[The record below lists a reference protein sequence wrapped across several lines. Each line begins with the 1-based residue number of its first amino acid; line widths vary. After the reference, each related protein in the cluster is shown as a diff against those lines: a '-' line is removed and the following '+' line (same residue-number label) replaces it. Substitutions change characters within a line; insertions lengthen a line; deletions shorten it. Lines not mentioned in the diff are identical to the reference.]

1 MFISL
6 ALIGILGGL
15 ITGISPCIL
24 PVLPVIFLSGGAQSA
39 RTDTGRR
46 TRKAAK
52 AAVGASTT
60 PRSGGG
66 VAVLERE
73 AEAPAEPTVKPVSR
87 WRPYQVILGLVVSF
101 SLFTL
106 VGSFLLALAHLP
118 QDVLRWAGIVVLIV
132 IGVGLIVPAFQHIIE
147 KPFSWIPQRNVG
159 TEHSGFVLG
168 FALGAV
174 YVPCAGPVLAAITVA
189 GSTGKIGLDTIV
201 LTLSF
206 AIGAALPLLIFALA
220 GRRVAERVK
229 TFRKHQQ
236 LIRTIGGVTMI
247 ALSVALIF
255 NLPQYLQRI
264 IPDYTS
270 ALNDGLGS
278 SSQVDKTLN
287 LGGLVNDQNKD
298 LDKCSNDA
306 TQLQSCGT
314 APDIQGISA
323 WFNTPNDAP
332 ITLDQERGK
341 VVLLDFWAY
350 SCINCQ
356 RSIPHVVAWN
366 KTYEKYGL
374 QIIGIHSPEYAFE
387 KVESNVRDGAKSFG
401 ITYPVALDND
411 LSTWTNYRNRYWP
424 AHYLIDPSGTVRNIQ
439 FGEGNYA
446 NTEQLIRQLL
456 QEQNPGVQ
464 LPPATEVADD
474 TPATGATTPETYLSA
489 GKVQNYG
496 GSGSYTADTKQFSFP
511 SNQKKNTF
519 ALDGDWTVDF
529 QDATPAGD
537 SGRIRLEYTA
547 TQEVRMVLGG
557 SGTIRYS
564 VDGGPTRTLKVSGA
578 PDSYRLL
585 TLSGSK
591 SGTIE
596 VTVPKGVEAYSF
608 TFG

>member
-1 MFISL
+1 MAGMFISL
-6 ALIGILGGL
+6 VLIGVLGGL

-39 RTDTGRR
+39 RADIRR
-46 TRKAAK
+46 ER
-52 AAVGASTT
+52 
-60 PRSGGG
+60 RSGRAAAAGRGG
-66 VAVLERE
+66 VAVLER
-73 AEAPAEPTVKPVSR
+73 PATEPTVAPERRVSR

-106 VGSFLLALAHLP
+106 AGSFLLALAHLP

-132 IGVGLIVPAFQHIIE
+132 IGVGLIVPAFQHVLE

-159 TEHSGFVLG
+159 TDRSGFVLG

-189 GSTGKIGLDTIV
+189 GSTGRIGVDTIV

-206 AIGAALPLLIFALA
+206 AIGAALPLLVFALA

-229 TFRKHQQ
+229 TFRKHQKS
-236 LIRTIGGVTMI
+236 IRTIGGVVMI
-247 ALSVALIF
+247 ALSVSLIF

-278 SSQVDKTLN
+278 SGQVDKTLD
-287 LGGLVNDQNKD
+287 LGGLVTSENKD
-298 LDKCSNDA
+298 LSKCTNDA
-306 TQLQSCGT
+306 TTLESCGT
-314 APDIQGISA
+314 APALTGLTG
-323 WFNTPNDAP
+323 WFNTPGDRP
-332 ITLDQERGK
+332 IALDQERGK

-356 RSIPHVVAWN
+356 RSIPHVVAWQ
-366 KTYEKYGL
+366 KAYAKDGL

-387 KVESNVRDGAKSFG
+387 KERRNVEAGAKDFG

-411 LSTWTNYRNRYWP
+411 LSTWTRYRNRYWP

-446 NTEQLIRQLL
+446 NTEQLIRRLL
-456 QEQNPGVQ
+456 QERDPKVQ

-474 TPATGATTPETYLSA
+474 TPQSGATTAETYLSA

-496 GSGSYTADTKQFSFP
+496 GTGAYTAQTRNFSFP
-511 SNQKKNTF
+511 ATQKRDTF
-519 ALDGDWTVDF
+519 ALDGSWTVGF
-529 QDATPAGD
+529 QNARPAAGTA
-537 SGRIRLEYTA
+537 RIRLEYTA

-557 SGTIRYS
+557 SGTIRYT
-564 VDGGPTRTLKVSGA
+564 VDGGRERTVRVGGK
-578 PDSYRLL
+578 PDSYRLVR
-585 TLSGSK
+585 LSGAHH
-591 SGTIE
+591 GTIE
-596 VTVPKGVEAYSF
+596 VTVPRGVEAYSF

>member
-1 MFISL
+1 MRGMFISL
-6 ALIGILGGL
+6 ALIGVLGGL

-39 RTDTGRR
+39 RDPDADAIRR
-46 TRKAAK
+46 
-52 AAVGASTT
+52 
-60 PRSGGG
+60 
-66 VAVLERE
+66 
-73 AEAPAEPTVKPVSR
+73 VSR

-106 VGSFLLALAHLP
+106 VGSFLLALLHLP
-118 QDVLRWAGIVVLIV
+118 QDVLRWAGIVVLIL
-132 IGVGLIVPAFQHIIE
+132 IGIGLIVPAFQHILE

-159 TEHSGFVLG
+159 TERSGFVLG

-189 GSTGKIGLDTIV
+189 GSTGRIGIDTIV

-229 TFRKHQQ
+229 AFRKRQK
-236 LIRTIGGVTMI
+236 LIRTIGGAVMI
-247 ALSVALIF
+247 ALAVGLVF

-264 IPDYTS
+264 VPDYTS
-270 ALNDGLGS
+270 TLNDGLGDS
-278 SSQVDKTLN
+278 GQVDKALN

-298 LDKCSNDA
+298 LSKCTNDA
-306 TQLQSCGT
+306 AKLESCGT
-314 APDIQGISA
+314 APDITGIQA
-323 WFNTPNDAP
+323 WFNTPDDQP

-356 RSIPHVVAWN
+356 RSIPHVVAW
-366 KTYEKYGL
+366 EKAYSKDGL

-387 KVESNVRDGAKSFG
+387 KEQRNVEAGAKDFG
-401 ITYPVALDND
+401 ITYPVALDNN
-411 LSTWTNYRNRYWP
+411 LSTWSNYRNRYWP
-424 AHYLIDPSGTVRNIQ
+424 AHYLIDPTGTVRNIQ

-446 NTEQLIRQLL
+446 QTEQLIRQLL
-456 QEQNPGVQ
+456 QQRDPNVQ

-474 TPATGATTPETYLSA
+474 TPTTGATTPETYLSA

-496 GSGSYTADTKQFSFP
+496 GSGKYTADTKDFSFP
-511 SNQKKNTF
+511 STQKKDTF
-519 ALDGDWTVDF
+519 ALDGRWTVDF
-529 QDATPAGD
+529 QNATPAD
-537 SGRIRLEYTA
+537 DTAKIRLEYTA

-557 SGTIRYS
+557 TGTIRYT
-564 VDGGPTRTLKVSGA
+564 VDGGAAKTIHVTGK
-578 PDSYRLL
+578 PDSYQLVKLGGER
-585 TLSGSK
+585 

-596 VTVPKGVEAYSF
+596 VTVPKGVDAYSF

>member
-1 MFISL
+1 MPGMFLSL
-6 ALIGILGGL
+6 ALIGVLGGL

-39 RTDTGRR
+39 RTG
-46 TRKAAK
+46 AAPN
-52 AAVGASTT
+52 A
-60 PRSGGG
+60 PR
-66 VAVLERE
+66 
-73 AEAPAEPTVKPVSR
+73 PVSR
-87 WRPYQVILGLVVSF
+87 WRPYQVILGLVLSF

-106 VGSFLLALAHLP
+106 IGSFLLALAHLP
-118 QDVLRWAGIVVLIV
+118 QDVLRWAGIVVLIL

-159 TEHSGFVLG
+159 TDRGGFVLG

-189 GSTGKIGLDTIV
+189 GSTGKIGLDTVV

-206 AIGAALPLLIFALA
+206 AIGAAIPLLVFALA

-229 TFRKHQQ
+229 TFRKRQK

-247 ALSVALIF
+247 ALSIGLVF

-278 SSQVDKTLN
+278 SSQVDKALN

-298 LDKCSNDA
+298 LSKCSNDA
-306 TQLQSCGT
+306 TMLQSCGT

-323 WFNTPNDAP
+323 WFNTPGDQP
-332 ITLDQERGK
+332 ITLEQERGK

-366 KTYEKYGL
+366 REYAKYGL
-374 QIIGIHSPEYAFE
+374 QVIGIHSPEYAFE
-387 KVESNVRDGAKSFG
+387 KVESNVKDGAKGFG

-456 QEQNPGVQ
+456 QERDPGVS
-464 LPPATEVADD
+464 LPPATDVADD
-474 TPATGATTPETYLSA
+474 TPATGSTTPETYLSA

-496 GSGSYTADTKQFSFP
+496 GAGSYTADTKRFSFP
-511 SNQKKNTF
+511 STQKKNTF
-519 ALDGDWTVDF
+519 ALDGDWTVGF
-529 QDATPAGD
+529 QNATPAGD
-537 SGRIRLEYTA
+537 SARIRLEYTA

-557 SGTIRYS
+557 TGTIRYT
-564 VDGGPTRTLKVSGA
+564 VDGGATKQVTVSGA

-585 TLSGSK
+585 ALSGAR

>member
-1 MFISL
+1 MECMVISL
-6 ALIGILGGL
+6 ALIGVLGGL

-39 RTDTGRR
+39 RADTRR
-46 TRKAAK
+46 RRGAAP
-52 AAVGASTT
+52 AVGST
-60 PRSGGG
+60 SGG
-66 VAVLERE
+66 VAVLERTDAADE
-73 AEAPAEPTVKPVSR
+73 GARPRPVSR
-87 WRPYQVILGLVVSF
+87 WRPYLVILGLVVSF

-118 QDVLRWAGIVVLIV
+118 QDVLRWAGIVVLIL
-132 IGVGLIVPAFQHIIE
+132 IGVGLIFPPFQHILE
-147 KPFSWIPQRNVG
+147 KPFSKIPQRNVG
-159 TEHSGFVLG
+159 TERGGFVLG

-189 GSTGKIGLDTIV
+189 GSTGRIGWDTVV
-201 LTLSF
+201 LTLTF

-229 TFRKHQQ
+229 AFRRRQKT
-236 LIRTIGGVTMI
+236 IRIVGGVVMI
-247 ALSVALIF
+247 ALSVSLIF

-278 SSQVDKTLN
+278 SGQVDKTLN

-298 LDKCSNDA
+298 LSKCTNDA
-306 TQLQSCGT
+306 AELESCGT
-314 APDIQGISA
+314 APDITGIQA
-323 WFNTPNDAP
+323 WFNTPGDQP
-332 ITLDQERGK
+332 ITLQQERGK

-356 RSIPHVVAWN
+356 RSIPHVVAW
-366 KTYEKYGL
+366 EKAYAADGL

-387 KVESNVRDGAKSFG
+387 KEQANVEAGAKDLG
-401 ITYPVALDND
+401 ITYPVALDNN

-446 NTEQLIRQLL
+446 QTEQLIRQLL
-456 QEQNPGVQ
+456 QQADPGVK

-474 TPATGATTPETYLSA
+474 TPTAGATTPETYLSA

-496 GSGSYTADTKQFSFP
+496 GAGSYTADTKDFAFP
-511 SNQKKNTF
+511 SSQKKNTF
-519 ALDGDWTVDF
+519 ALDGSWTVDF
-529 QDATPAGD
+529 QDATPAGA

-557 SGTIRYS
+557 SGTIRYT
-564 VDGGPTRTLKVSGA
+564 VDGGPTRTVDVSGV
-578 PDSYRLL
+578 PNSYQLL
-585 TLSGSK
+585 KLDGSR

-596 VTVPKGVEAYSF
+596 VTVPQGVDAYSF